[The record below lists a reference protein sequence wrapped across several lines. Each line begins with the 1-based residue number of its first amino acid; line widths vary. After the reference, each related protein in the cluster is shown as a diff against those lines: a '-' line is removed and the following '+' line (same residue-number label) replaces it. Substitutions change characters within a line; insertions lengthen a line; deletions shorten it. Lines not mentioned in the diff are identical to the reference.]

1 MGFWKLAQTLSLV
14 SWTIA
19 GLSGS
24 GIVSPSIGLAQST
37 VDSASQLV
45 NQLKS
50 GDRIRLTVTGFPDL
64 SGEQIV
70 LSDGTLQLPLAGAIT
85 VAGQT
90 PAAAVRTITT
100 ALRPYIRYPQVGLAI
115 LGIRAPRISVTGEV
129 LRPGP
134 RLLTLPGQSQNLDNS
149 PATGS
154 DSFQTVSYALALAGG
169 ITPNADL
176 QNVIIRRVVTGA
188 ALRNPGEP
196 NRTEIKVNIWRV
208 IQMGDLAADPP
219 VIDGDEIVV
228 PTAQISLPDQQRLLA
243 STIAPNRITVQ
254 IAGEVNRPGSVQ
266 VAPTSGATAAVAAA
280 GGLNGG
286 ANRKLTLL
294 RLSPSGI
301 LERRSLSFGVDSEP
315 LREGDVI
322 VASKSTFSSVV
333 DTIGKFVTPLGLF
346 LNFLR

>member
-1 MGFWKLAQTLSLV
+1 MSFWKLAQTLSIV

-24 GIVSPSIGLAQST
+24 WILLPSIGLAQFT
-37 VDSASQLV
+37 VDSNQLV

-50 GDRIRLTVTGFPDL
+50 GDRIRLTVTGFPEL
-64 SGEQIV
+64 SGEQII
-70 LSDGTLQLPLAGAIT
+70 LADGTLQLPLAGTIT

-90 PAAAVRTITT
+90 PAAAVNTITT
-100 ALRPYIRYPQVGLAI
+100 ALRPYVRYPQVGLAI
-115 LGIRAPRISVTGEV
+115 LDIRAPRISVTGEV
-129 LRPGP
+129 LHPGP
-134 RLLTLPGQSQNLDNS
+134 RLLTLPEQSQNPDRS
-149 PATGS
+149 STTGNN
-154 DSFQTVSYALALAGG
+154 SFQTVSYALALAGG
-169 ITPNADL
+169 ITPSADL
-176 QNVIIRRVVTGA
+176 QNVIIRRDTTGA
-188 ALRNPGEP
+188 ALRNSDEP
-196 NRTEIKVNIWRV
+196 TRTEIKVNIWRA

-266 VAPTSGATAAVAAA
+266 VAPTSGVSAAVAAA

-294 RLSPSGI
+294 RLSPSGK
-301 LERRSLSFGVDSEP
+301 LERQTLAFGEDSEP

-333 DTIGKFVTPLGLF
+333 DTIGKFVTPLGFF